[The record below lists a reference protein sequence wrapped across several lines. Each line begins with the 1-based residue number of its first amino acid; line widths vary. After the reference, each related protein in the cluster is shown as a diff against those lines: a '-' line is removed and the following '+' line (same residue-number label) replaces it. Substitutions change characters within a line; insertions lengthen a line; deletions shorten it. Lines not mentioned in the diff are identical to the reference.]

1 MVILAIDNQGV
12 VGSLVR
18 GAGSAPGH
26 NAAVAKVWLDFAA
39 DSVAPWIIRVET
51 ACNVADGPTRDFLDH
66 LSLMQARWVE
76 PRWPSWIEDIWS
88 MER

>member
-1 MVILAIDNQGV
+1 MILAIDNQGV

-39 DSVAPWIIRVET
+39 DSVADW
-51 ACNVADGPTRDFLDH
+51 PTRDFLDH
-66 LSLMQARWVE
+66 LSLMLARWVE
-76 PRWPSWIEDIWS
+76 PRWPSWIKDSWS
-88 MER
+88 LESG